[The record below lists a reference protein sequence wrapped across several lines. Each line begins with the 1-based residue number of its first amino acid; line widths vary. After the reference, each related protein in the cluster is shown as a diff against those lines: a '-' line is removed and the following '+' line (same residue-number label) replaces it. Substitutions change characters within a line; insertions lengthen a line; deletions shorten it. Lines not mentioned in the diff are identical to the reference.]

1 VCFSENQVRPRK
13 SASSQCDIGSDQF
26 SLLESQELLSREV
39 VLFQVV
45 VTRSRDPGLAQ
56 ARVPSN
62 DKLTSSQDVW
72 LDVDL
77 RTSNVISATSMRAWG
92 KVHFSTKTETLG
104 TPQVY
109 STSAK
114 SAGYRVKD
122 RECARC
128 TIHAAI
134 TEGCASGVENPSL
147 IVIGGPYPQFPG
159 RGVVCRLD
167 AEY

>member
-1 VCFSENQVRPRK
+1 MCFSENQVRPRK

-56 ARVPSN
+56 ARVPSD

-72 LDVDL
+72 LYVYL
-77 RTSNVISATSMRAWG
+77 RTYNVITATSMRAWG
-92 KVHFSTKTETLG
+92 KVHFSNQDG
-104 TPQVY
+104 DARDA
-109 STSAK
+109 TSLQHICK
-114 SAGYRVKD
+114 VSANSRVKD
-122 RECARC
+122 QECARC

-147 IVIGGPYPQFPG
+147 IVIGGPYP
-159 RGVVCRLD
+159 
-167 AEY
+167 